1 MKLIQ
6 STEVTVDIYAS
17 NGKKVMDNWRG
28 TLTGTFLQLDLTNN
42 AAGIYIV
49 KAKYNDT
56 EITKRIIHAGN

>member
-1 MKLIQ
+1 
-6 STEVTVDIYAS
+6 
-17 NGKKVMDNWRG
+17 MDNWRG

-49 KAKYNDT
+49 KVKYNDT